1 MWRSTPMIFIH
12 KESREPHEFPA
23 DHRSESR
30 LSIPQR
36 GALQQ
41 SSSPLP
47 QPSSIFNWT
56 AEVCREIFS
65 ERRVS
70 NTPSVS
76 QLGCTAKCS
85 GLFTFEGASGL
96 PRHLCTGYS

>member
-1 MWRSTPMIFIH
+1 MIFILRQN
-12 KESREPHEFPA
+12 REPHGFPA

-30 LSIPQR
+30 LSIPQP

-76 QLGCTAKCS
+76 QLGCTAFRLITDEFRQVGDTPVS
-85 GLFTFEGASGL
+85 QLVIFNNQGA
-96 PRHLCTGYS
+96 